1 MMSSSSHRI
10 TNSDPSASSSTTAL
24 AEIAQDISED
34 VSGDD
39 DSTGNTQTNNTDN
52 G

>member
-1 MMSSSSHRI
+1 MMSSSSRRI
-10 TNSDPSASSSTTAL
+10 TSGDPSESSSTTAL
-24 AEIAQDISED
+24 AEIAQDIIED

-39 DSTGNTQTNNTDN
+39 DSTVNAQTNNKDD